1 MRQPPIIRT
10 SLENSL
16 ATRSFIARP
25 TDTGYAG
32 VYVHWDGYPSH
43 HVPLLLGAHQYR
55 FDGDLDAL
63 CRHLIDEAPEG
74 WSQLGTDLLDGAPE
88 PLRAELVG
96 SDEHPSRK
104 HDNVHVITIGA
115 AEPEPWTVT
124 EKSHGGLDWGYV
136 LHPHGIEVISLHA
149 EDRGPL
155 VAWATDPRARFSN
168 GTYRWRPGHPIP
180 ATLPPRATGPST
192 SATAPAPTAT
202 PRTAPRR

>member
-1 MRQPPIIRT
+1 M
-10 SLENSL
+10 

-43 HVPLLLGAHQYR
+43 HLPLLLGAYQYR
-55 FDGDLDAL
+55 FGADLDAL

-74 WSQLGTDLLDGAPE
+74 WSQLGTDLLESTPE

-104 HDNVHVITIGA
+104 LDNVHVITVGA
-115 AEPEPWTVT
+115 AEPEPRTVT

-136 LHPHGIEVISLHA
+136 LHPHHGIEVIPLDA
-149 EDRGPL
+149 EHRGPV
-155 VAWATDPRARFSN
+155 VAWDTDPRARFSN
-168 GTYRWRPGHPIP
+168 GTYRWRRGHPIP
-180 ATLPPRATGPST
+180 ATVPPQSTAPST
-192 SATAPAPTAT
+192 SATAPAPTSSAAT

>member
-1 MRQPPIIRT
+1 M
-10 SLENSL
+10 
-16 ATRSFIARP
+16 
-25 TDTGYAG
+25 
-32 VYVHWDGYPSH
+32 
-43 HVPLLLGAHQYR
+43 
-55 FDGDLDAL
+55 
-63 CRHLIDEAPEG
+63 
-74 WSQLGTDLLDGAPE
+74 GTDLLDGAPE

-104 HDNVHVITIGA
+104 HDNVHVITVGA

-180 ATLPPRATGPST
+180 PCHLGRPAPAHQPQLQRRPPHLVPRPAADPFSSPLLRRTSCTPPPPRSLSSSPPSY
-192 SATAPAPTAT
+192 APTGST
-202 PRTAPRR
+202 T